1 MLLYNL
7 IVEMCAMMKSAVI
20 LAGGEGKRMQSSLPK
35 PMNEVLGVPMLRWVL
50 NSVRRAGVENICVVT
65 GFKKECIEEY
75 VGALEFPVET
85 VYQAERLG
93 TGHAVMMCK
102 DFLKSHEG
110 DVVILCGDAPFM
122 DEKTIADAYA
132 QHTNHYSATVISA
145 ILEDSS
151 GYGRIV
157 RNEDGTLKEIVE
169 QKDADEET
177 LLIKEVNSGGYWFDT
192 KDLLSVLDDIKAD
205 NSQKEYYLP
214 DALKLLLK
222 NGKKVGAYAA
232 ASADTVLG
240 ANDREQLRELEEIA
254 VRKGYQP

>member
-1 MLLYNL
+1 MS
-7 IVEMCAMMKSAVI
+7 KSAVI
-20 LAGGEGKRMQSSLPK
+20 LAGGEGKRMKSPLPK

-50 NSVRRAGVENICVVT
+50 NSVKRAGVDSICVVT

-75 VGALEFPVET
+75 VRTIDYSVET

-102 DFLKSHEG
+102 DFLKAHKG

-122 DEKTIADAYA
+122 DSKTIEGAYE
-132 QHTNHYSATVISA
+132 QHKDGCSATVISA
-145 ILEDSS
+145 ILPDPS

-157 RNEDGTLKEIVE
+157 RNENGTLKEIVE

-177 LLIKEVNSGGYWFDT
+177 LKINEVNSGGYWFDSE
-192 KDLLSVLDDIKAD
+192 DLLSVLDDIKAD

-222 NGKKVGAYAA
+222 NGKKVGAFA
-232 ASADTVLG
+232 ASSVDTVLG
-240 ANDREQLRELEEIA
+240 ANDPKQLKELENIA
-254 VRKGYQP
+254 IEKGYQP